1 MTSFFAWV
9 RATNKYNE
17 KDTEFVLKY
26 ELNLLGGP
34 VWSGPFGSAARC
46 ALLPMNMPLLS
57 VKRKESPKS
66 NSKMGRTEVT
76 YKTEGC
82 YMHGG
87 HITRT
92 MMPTLKTTAS
102 KQWPNQ

>member
-1 MTSFFAWV
+1 M
-9 RATNKYNE
+9 
-17 KDTEFVLKY
+17 
-26 ELNLLGGP
+26 
-34 VWSGPFGSAARC
+34 
-46 ALLPMNMPLLS
+46 LLPEDEVCVRSPLVVSVFAMPCASCKQKVNKKYSEMMLYRVLL
-57 VKRKESPKS
+57 SPKS

-76 YKTEGC
+76 YKAEGC